1 MVQSDVVE
9 LCILDDGRRAGVV
22 SRVHESEDLG
32 GCWNPPFRLVQRRQR
47 LVSRREL
54 SDRDQLQEVPEI
66 FLIRPAGCG
75 GRVAS
80 KNSPMYRNP
89 PSYLVCPS

>member
-66 FLIRPAGCG
+66 FLIKAGGCG
-75 GRVAS
+75 GLLKIAQCVFISSR
-80 KNSPMYRNP
+80 KYRLCNK
-89 PSYLVCPS
+89 